1 MEFAEAVGHEPD
13 LSVCKKANQGD
24 VPQGVDGLDLIGHRR
39 AEGKFA
45 SLAGEEQYRVHIW
58 TNSSPPDYRPAV
70 RTRQAGAANSLPAQS
85 AMLRP
90 MAAASFSPPS
100 KSLTR
105 KASGRISSTIA
116 NMVPSLTPWWVRIG
130 LEVKSVSGQ
139 VWSPK
144 IA

>member
-70 RTRQAGAANSLPAQS
+70 RTRQAGAANSF
-85 AMLRP
+85 RH
-90 MAAASFSPPS
+90 AAAHGGGLVFTAFEEPDPEGVGPDIQHHRQYG
-100 KSLTR
+100 SL
-105 KASGRISSTIA
+105 ADALVGSD
-116 NMVPSLTPWWVRIG
+116 WIG
-130 LEVKSVSGQ
+130 G
-139 VWSPK
+139 
-144 IA
+144 